1 MSVKVT
7 SNISNINNLMETKI
21 SLAIRLMLDGVDKAA
36 YKNTPKD
43 KGNLRN
49 DILKQ
54 VLGKQGII
62 IWRKEYAEYQEDN
75 QYKNYTTPGTGP
87 YFASNAVKSEAI
99 DNAEKYFRIAGIL

>member
-7 SNISNINNLMETKI
+7 SNVNNIIMSNDKKI
-21 SLAIRLMLDGVDKAA
+21 SMAIRLMLDGVDKNANP
-36 YKNTPKD
+36 NTPKK

-62 IWRKEYAEYQEDN
+62 IWRKEYASYQEDK
-75 QYKNYTTPGTGP
+75 QFKNYTTPGTGP
-87 YFASNAVKSEAI
+87 HFAENAITEEAI
-99 DNAEKYFRIAGIL
+99 DNAENYFRIAGLL